1 MKAKNTVIL
10 FGIFIILLLFV
21 YLFEG
26 PLSERAQKKEKGV
39 IALFPNFD
47 EGKATKIEVKSP
59 SKTLSLERKEEGWLI
74 SDTDDFTADPN
85 LVDNA
90 LNTVKNFTRENI
102 ASNNPEKQ
110 EPFEVNQEKGVE
122 VKVSDADQKM
132 LAHFYIGKTGPSF
145 FSTYLRKEESNEV
158 ILAQESLK
166 PTFDK
171 TIKNWRDKTILNFL
185 PGTITQLTLKTLT
198 EEIELQKDEEGKWQI
213 TKPEKA
219 KAKEEEVDAIET
231 TLASLKAVDFA
242 EDYDLKKYQL
252 DKPQISLT
260 AILEDKEEKQILIG
274 KKDEEKSQHYVKNQA
289 KKTIFLV
296 GKYQIDKMNKT
307 LQDLKE
313 EEKKEEAKKTD
324 EKKEEKIDNQEEEV
338 KAEGEKAESLKEE
351 TQDKK

>member
-1 MKAKNTVIL
+1 MKAKTTVIL

-26 PLSERAQKKEKGV
+26 PLSERAQKKGKGV
-39 IALFPNFD
+39 ITLFSGFD
-47 EGKATKIEVKSP
+47 AAKATKIEVKSP
-59 SKTLSLERKEEGWLI
+59 AKELSLERKEEVWLI
-74 SDTDDFTADPN
+74 SDTDGFTADSN

-90 LNTVKNFTRENI
+90 LTTVKNFTRENI
-102 ASNNPEKQ
+102 ASNNPKKH
-110 EPFEVNQEKGVE
+110 EPFQVNQGKGVE
-122 VKVSDADQKM
+122 VKISDADQQM
-132 LAHFYIGKTGPSF
+132 LAHFYIGKTGPSI
-145 FSTYLRKEESNEV
+145 FSTYLRKEGSNEV
-158 ILAQESLK
+158 ILAQGSLK

-185 PGTITQLTLKTLT
+185 PGTITHLTLKTLT
-198 EEIELQKDEEGKWQI
+198 EEIELQKDVEGKWQI

-219 KAKEEEVDAIET
+219 NAKEEEVDAIEI

-252 DKPQISLT
+252 DKPQISIT
-260 AILEDKEEKQILIG
+260 AILEDKEEKRILIG
-274 KKDEEKSQHYVKNQA
+274 KKDEEKSQYYVKNQA

-313 EEKKEEAKKTD
+313 EEKKEEDKKTD
-324 EKKEEKIDNQEEEV
+324 EKKEEK
-338 KAEGEKAESLKEE
+338 AESSKEE
-351 TQDKK
+351 TQDKQ

>member
-1 MKAKNTVIL
+1 MKTKTTVIL

-21 YLFEG
+21 YLVEG
-26 PLSERAQKKEKGV
+26 PLSERAQKKGKGV
-39 IALFPNFD
+39 IALFPDFD
-47 EGKATKIEVKSP
+47 GGKATKIEVKSP
-59 SKTLSLERKEEGWLI
+59 SKELSLERKEEGWLI
-74 SDTDDFTADPN
+74 SDTDGFIADPN
-85 LVDNA
+85 LVDNT
-90 LNTVKNFTRENI
+90 LTTVKNFTRENI

-110 EPFEVNQEKGVE
+110 KPFEVNQEKGVE

-145 FSTYLRKEESNEV
+145 FSTYLRKEGSNEV
-158 ILAQESLK
+158 ILAQGAVK

-185 PGTITQLTLKTLT
+185 PGTTTQLTLKTLT

-219 KAKEEEVDAIET
+219 KAKEEEVDTIEN
-231 TLASLKAVDFA
+231 TLASLKADDFA

-252 DKPQISLT
+252 DKPQISIT
-260 AILEDKEEKQILIG
+260 AILEDKEEKRILIG
-274 KKDEEKSQHYVKNQA
+274 KKDEEKSQYYLKNQA

-313 EEKKEEAKKTD
+313 EDKKTD
-324 EKKEEKIDNQEEEV
+324 EKKEEKADNK
-338 KAEGEKAESLKEE
+338 KAEGGKVVSPKEE
-351 TQDKK
+351 AQDKK

>member
-1 MKAKNTVIL
+1 MKAKTTVIL

-26 PLSERAQKKEKGV
+26 PLSERAQKKGKGV
-39 IALFPNFD
+39 IALFPDFEKD
-47 EGKATKIEVKSP
+47 SATKIEVKNST
-59 SKTLSLERKEEGWLI
+59 KKLSLERKEEGWLI
-74 SDTDDFTADPN
+74 SDTDGFIADPN
-85 LVDNA
+85 LVDNT
-90 LNTVKNFTRENI
+90 LNTVKKFTRENI

-145 FSTYLRKEESNEV
+145 FSTYLRKEGSNEV
-158 ILAQESLK
+158 ILVQGAVK

-185 PGTITQLTLKTLT
+185 PGTITHLTLKTLID
-198 EEIELQKDEEGKWQI
+198 EIELQKDEEGKWQI
-213 TKPEKA
+213 AKPEKA

-252 DKPQISLT
+252 DKPQISIT
-260 AILEDKEEKQILIG
+260 AILEDKEEKRILIG
-274 KKDEEKSQHYVKNQA
+274 KKDEEKSQYYVKNQA

-296 GKYQIDKMNKT
+296 EKYQIDKMNKT
-307 LQDLKE
+307 LQDLKK
-313 EEKKEEAKKTD
+313 EEKKEEAKRTD
-324 EKKEEKIDNQEEEV
+324 EKKEEKAGS
-338 KAEGEKAESLKEE
+338 KKEKAK
-351 TQDKK
+351 DKKEDKKP